1 MKLRF
6 QCPKCEAQN
15 DSSNDE
21 SDKTIHCN
29 SCSWESSASQS
40 DEYLSCLVCGGRDL
54 WRQKDFP
61 QAIGLSCV
69 DAGAILSLTAW
80 YYYRPILAIGI
91 LLTFAALDI
100 ILFAVMPDVLVCYRC
115 GARHSGGDI
124 SEHPTF
130 DHQVAERYRQ
140 EKMRLEEAAR
150 TTARSKSASG

>member
-1 MKLRF
+1 M
-6 QCPKCEAQN
+6 
-15 DSSNDE
+15 
-21 SDKTIHCN
+21 
-29 SCSWESSASQS
+29 
-40 DEYLSCLVCGGRDL
+40 SCLVCGGRDL

-69 DAGAILSLTAW
+69 AAGAILSLTAW